1 MTLEDGRDSF
11 DLWPL
16 VGADRNARLSVNLG
30 AGASG
35 FSYRDAQMEE
45 ALKARKEAMAA
56 KKARLREAQELHKQN
71 RPDAAA
77 WRFLSLAEAGHEVA
91 QMNAAQLFDSGQ
103 SSLLVNSSQP
113 VAVQALEDQRF
124 LGRAFAQRHY
134 ELSAEQ
140 GNAFSERGCGLWLEL
155 RLGDYA
161 YYGWGLRYSDQAE
174 EFESN
179 DTWQLSAQEA
189 DLDLSL
195 AHYRR
200 TATMRIS
207 GEWMQ
212 PFVARAS
219 FNLGYM
225 YQFGVGVEQ
234 DLPLAQ
240 RFYGQSAEAD
250 PGAVQTPLAIMMGVL
265 ALQHFLAELPELEAC
280 VATVSADVR
289 FHILLAHICA
299 ILILVVIDLL
309 RKLHQELHGGL
320 RHHHLSEVLI
330 GLGVAEKAAVKVVE
344 LFVEATATEN
354 GPDLPVRFMDW
365 LCAGQT
371 DAARADADCADA
383 PLKDACVDSDELH
396 QIQAMQGRGVSN
408 ASQDSCSLGS
418 DCPST
423 FSDFKKPGNPK
434 LYTRRPSMM
443 NQPKPSLKGA
453 GRRLSVEISE
463 QLLAGLDEDTSTWTG
478 KEQKASSSSTV
489 IVFDWDDT
497 LLPTTA
503 VVNEELT
510 PDKSVLETHAEHVR
524 ETLRLAASLG
534 RVAIVTLA
542 ARPWLQVSAKR
553 YMPSVDWEN
562 LFHELNIPIVYSRE
576 VLDKRRMMAAS
587 QEPGVDLY
595 VLCKRKAMSQ
605 AIKKLTDKPPELLF
619 VSIGDSYVEAEAAVD
634 LVWCR
639 DVGCHRVI
647 KLKDEPST
655 VEDLSTQLLELQELL
670 PRVVHNLEGDKRFEL
685 ANASEVFEKAADI
698 LLRRYWANVPFVW
711 HLLREFG
718 ASSALFGDRRRESNV
733 FFGLFLSQRQFTP
746 WMRDRFSEPMR
757 SIPVFW
763 GLRRFDAEALQW
775 CLYGIKE
782 LGGVQRMMN

>member
-1 MTLEDGRDSF
+1 
-11 DLWPL
+11 
-16 VGADRNARLSVNLG
+16 
-30 AGASG
+30 
-35 FSYRDAQMEE
+35 ME
-45 ALKARKEAMAA
+45 KRQK
-56 KKARLREAQELHKQN
+56 
-71 RPDAAA
+71 
-77 WRFLSLAEAGHEVA
+77 VI
-91 QMNAAQLFDSGQ
+91 
-103 SSLLVNSSQP
+103 SLLRQ
-113 VAVQALEDQRF
+113 
-124 LGRAFAQRHY
+124 
-134 ELSAEQ
+134 
-140 GNAFSERGCGLWLEL
+140 
-155 RLGDYA
+155 
-161 YYGWGLRYSDQAE
+161 
-174 EFESN
+174 
-179 DTWQLSAQEA
+179 
-189 DLDLSL
+189 
-195 AHYRR
+195 
-200 TATMRIS
+200 
-207 GEWMQ
+207 
-212 PFVARAS
+212 
-219 FNLGYM
+219 
-225 YQFGVGVEQ
+225 
-234 DLPLAQ
+234 
-240 RFYGQSAEAD
+240 
-250 PGAVQTPLAIMMGVL
+250 
-265 ALQHFLAELPELEAC
+265 
-280 VATVSADVR
+280 
-289 FHILLAHICA
+289 
-299 ILILVVIDLL
+299 
-309 RKLHQELHGGL
+309 LHQELHGGL

-330 GLGVAEKAAVKVVE
+330 GLGVAEKAALKVVE

-354 GPDLPVRFMDW
+354 GQQDLPVRFMDW
-365 LCAGQT
+365 LCAGV
-371 DAARADADCADA
+371 ADADAADA
-383 PLKDACVDSDELH
+383 PLKDACVDGDELN

-478 KEQKASSSSTV
+478 KGEKASSSSTV

-605 AIKKLTDKPPELLF
+605 AIKKLTDKPPDLLF

-685 ANASEVFEKAADI
+685 ANASEVFETATGCD
-698 LLRRYWANVPFVW
+698 F
-711 HLLREFG
+711 H
-718 ASSALFGDRRRESNV
+718 
-733 FFGLFLSQRQFTP
+733 Q
-746 WMRDRFSEPMR
+746 
-757 SIPVFW
+757 
-763 GLRRFDAEALQW
+763 
-775 CLYGIKE
+775 
-782 LGGVQRMMN
+782 